1 MKKKVSD
8 IIIEFLISKGVTDIF
23 GYPGGCINHLIDSAS
38 KYGELTAHDNYNEQG
53 SSFAACGYAQASH
66 KLGVAFSTSG
76 PGATNLVTGIAGAYF
91 DSVPT
96 LFITGNVDSPA
107 EKGDM
112 SIRQRGFQ
120 ETDMVAVTKN
130 ISKWAYHVKSAEEI
144 RYVLEKAY
152 YIAFEGNPGPVVLD
166 IPNDIQR
173 SEFEGELEG
182 FEAPKMLATDKVSH
196 SDIETVLTCIKEAK
210 QPVFLFGN
218 AAKTY
223 GAEGLVKD
231 VVEAL
236 NMPAIFSMPANDT
249 LPYNHSQNYGF
260 IGTNGYRYANMLTL
274 KADLIIAVGTRM
286 DIRQIGLNRQ
296 QFAPNAKLVRVEIDK
311 TQVEYTVKQEEL
323 VLHYNLVPFLEE
335 LLALAKT
342 RGVKVS
348 DEWNDKCRFIKKKL
362 QGIDDEFFNKVIQRI
377 SRITHDSPVNNRAYA
392 TADVGQNLL
401 WTYRSF
407 NVLDN
412 QQIFASTGNA
422 PMGYS
427 LPAAIGVT
435 LATHRPVI
443 AFCGDGGFMMNVQE
457 MQFVKREQLPIKVVI
472 LNNRSLGMIRS
483 WQNRY
488 LGKCSL
494 TTADS
499 GYLSPN
505 VKLLAKAFDF
515 KYSIIKSIEDVERVN
530 WNNSMPEVV
539 EVYLDD
545 DTETKPLNNMKDQT
559 PQIDRELYNELMNL

>member
-1 MKKKVSD
+1 MKVSD
-8 IIIEFLISKGVTDIF
+8 YIIEFLISKGVTDIF

-38 KYGELTAHDNYNEQG
+38 KYSEITAHDNYNEQG

-96 LFITGNVDSPA
+96 LFITGNVDTPA
-107 EKGDM
+107 EKGNLP
-112 SIRQRGFQ
+112 IRQRGFQ
-120 ETDMVAVTKN
+120 ETDMVAVTKS
-130 ISKWAYHVKSAEEI
+130 ISKWAHHVKSVDEI
-144 RYVLEKAY
+144 RYDLEKAF

-173 SEFEGELEG
+173 AEYDGDLEG
-182 FEAPKMLATDKVSH
+182 FDAPKASKVDEILDT
-196 SDIETVLTCIKEAK
+196 DIEKVLESIKSVK
-210 QPVFLFGN
+210 QPLFLFGN
-218 AAKTY
+218 AAKNY
-223 GAEGLVKD
+223 GAEVLVKKT
-231 VVEAL
+231 VETL

-296 QFAPNAKLVRVEIDK
+296 QFATNAKLIRVEVDQ
-311 TQVEYTVKQEEL
+311 TQVDYKVKEDEL
-323 VLHYNLVPFLEE
+323 VLHCNLVPFLEKLVE
-335 LLALAKT
+335 EAAKQ
-342 RGVKVS
+342 GVKAS
-348 DEWNDKCRFIKKKL
+348 DEWNEKCKIIKNKL
-362 QGIDDEFFNKVIQRI
+362 QGLDDEFFNNVIKRI
-377 SRITHDSPVNNRAYA
+377 SHITHNFPIEKRPYA

-407 NVLDN
+407 NVVDG

-427 LPAAIGVT
+427 LPAAIGVS

-443 AFCGDGGFMMNVQE
+443 SFCGDGGLMMNVQE
-457 MQFVKREQLPIKVVI
+457 MQFVKREHLPIKIVV

-494 TTADS
+494 TTEES
-499 GYLSPN
+499 GFLSPN
-505 VKLLAKAFDF
+505 VQLIAKAFDF
-515 KYSIIKSIEDVERVN
+515 KYSVVKTIEDVDNVAWDDN
-530 WNNSMPEVV
+530 KPEVI
-539 EVYLDD
+539 EVFLDNQ
-545 DTETKPLNNMKDQT
+545 TETKPLNNMKNQT
-559 PQIDRELYNELMNL
+559 PLLDRELFNELINL

>member
-1 MKKKVSD
+1 MKKVSD

-23 GYPGGCINHLIDSAS
+23 GYPGGSINHLIDSAS
-38 KYGELTAHDNYNEQG
+38 KYSEITAHDNYNEQG

-76 PGATNLVTGIAGAYF
+76 PGATNLVTGIAGAFF

-96 LFITGNVDSPA
+96 LFITGNVDTPT
-107 EKGDM
+107 EKGNM
-112 SIRQRGFQ
+112 LIRQRGFQ
-120 ETDMVAVTKN
+120 ETDMVAVTKS
-130 ISKWAYHVKSAEEI
+130 ISKWAYHVKSADEI

-152 YIAFEGNPGPVVLD
+152 HIAFEGNPGPVVLD

-173 SEFEGELEG
+173 AEFNGELQG
-182 FEAPKMLATDKVSH
+182 YSAPQVLLTDMVLQ
-196 SDIETVLTCIKEAK
+196 SDIETVLGYIRDAK

-223 GAEGLVKD
+223 GAENLVKD
-231 VVEAL
+231 IVEEL

-260 IGTNGYRYANMLTL
+260 IGTNGYRYANMLVL
-274 KADLIIAVGTRM
+274 KTDLVIAVGTRM
-286 DIRQIGLNRQ
+286 DIRQIGLDRQ
-296 QFAPNAKLVRVEIDK
+296 QFAPNAKLIRIEIDQ
-311 TQVEYTVKQEEL
+311 TQVDYKVKQEEL
-323 VLHYNLVPFLEE
+323 VFHYNLVPFLQN
-335 LLALAKT
+335 LLDLAKLH
-342 RGVKVS
+342 GIKVS
-348 DEWNDKCRFIKKKL
+348 TEWNDKCKFIKKKL
-362 QGIDDEFFNKVIQRI
+362 QGIDDEFYNRVIKEI
-377 SRITHDSPVNNRAYA
+377 SHITHESPVENRPNV

-407 NVLDN
+407 KVLDG
-412 QQIFASTGNA
+412 QQIYASTGNA

-435 LATHRPVI
+435 LANHRPVI

-457 MQFVKREQLPIKVVI
+457 MQFVKREHLPIKIVV

-494 TTADS
+494 TTTES
-499 GYLSPN
+499 GYLSAN
-505 VKLLAKAFDF
+505 VELLAKAFDF
-515 KYSIIKSIEDVERVN
+515 KYSLIQSIEDVRSVN
-530 WNNSMPEVV
+530 WNDSIPEVI
-539 EVYLDD
+539 EVDLDD
-545 DTETKPLNNMKDQT
+545 ETETKPLNNMKDQT
-559 PQIDRELYNELMNL
+559 PQIDRELFNSLLNL

>member
-1 MKKKVSD
+1 MKVSD
-8 IIIEFLISKGVTDIF
+8 YIIEFLISKGVTDIF
-23 GYPGGCINHLIDSAS
+23 GYPGGSINHLIDSAS
-38 KYGELTAHDNYNEQG
+38 KYSEITAHDNYNEQG

-96 LFITGNVDSPA
+96 LYITGNVDTPA
-107 EKGDM
+107 EKGDLP
-112 SIRQRGFQ
+112 IRQRGFQ
-120 ETDMVAVTKN
+120 ETNMVAVTKS
-130 ISKWAYHVKSAEEI
+130 ISKWAHHVQSVDEI
-144 RYVLEKAY
+144 RYDLEKAF

-173 SEFEGELEG
+173 AEFEGELKG
-182 FEAPKMLATDKVSH
+182 FEIPSTSPVNDVLS
-196 SDIETVLTCIKEAK
+196 SDIENVIDLIKEAK

-223 GAEGLVKD
+223 GAEKLVRS
-231 VVEAL
+231 VVETL
-236 NMPAIFSMPANDT
+236 NIPAIFSMPANDT
-249 LPYNHSQNYGF
+249 LPYNHIHNYGF

-274 KADLIIAVGTRM
+274 KADLIIAIGTRM
-286 DIRQIGLNRQ
+286 DIRQIGLNRE
-296 QFAPNAKLVRVEIDK
+296 QFATNAKLIRVEIDQ
-311 TQVEYTVKQEEL
+311 TQVDYKVKQDEL
-323 VLHYNLVPFLEE
+323 VLHYNLVPFLKE
-335 LLALAKT
+335 L
-342 RGVKVS
+342 VKAADSLNVKAS
-348 DEWNDKCRFIKKKL
+348 ESWNEKCRTIKDKL
-362 QGIDDEFFNKVIQRI
+362 QGIDDEFFNDVIKRI
-377 SRITHDSPVNNRAYA
+377 SHITHLCPVENRPNA

-407 NVLDN
+407 NVIEN

-443 AFCGDGGFMMNVQE
+443 SFSGDGGLMMNVQE
-457 MQFVKREQLPIKVVI
+457 MQFVKREQLPIKIVV

-499 GYLSPN
+499 GFLSPN
-505 VKLLAKAFDF
+505 VGLIAKAFDF
-515 KYSIIKSIEDVERVN
+515 KYSSVKKIEDVESIN
-530 WNNSMPEVV
+530 WNDSKPEVI

-545 DTETKPLNNMKDQT
+545 QTETKPLNNMKDQT
-559 PQIDRELYNELMNL
+559 PQVDRDLYNELLNL

>member
-1 MKKKVSD
+1 MKVSD
-8 IIIEFLISKGVTDIF
+8 YIIEFLISKGVTDIF

-38 KYGELTAHDNYNEQG
+38 KYSEITAHDNYNEQG

-96 LFITGNVDSPA
+96 LFITGNVDTPA
-107 EKGDM
+107 EKGNLP
-112 SIRQRGFQ
+112 IRQRGFQ
-120 ETDMVAVTKN
+120 ETDMVAVTKS
-130 ISKWAYHVKSAEEI
+130 ISKWAHHVKSVDEI
-144 RYVLEKAY
+144 RYDLEKAF

-173 SEFEGELEG
+173 AEYNGDLEG
-182 FEAPKMLATDKVSH
+182 FDAPKASKVDEILDT
-196 SDIETVLTCIKEAK
+196 DIEKVLESIKSVK
-210 QPVFLFGN
+210 QPLFLFGN
-218 AAKTY
+218 AAKNY
-223 GAEGLVKD
+223 GAEVLVKKT
-231 VVEAL
+231 VETL

-296 QFAPNAKLVRVEIDK
+296 QFATNAKLIRVEVDQ
-311 TQVEYTVKQEEL
+311 TQVDYKVKEDEL
-323 VLHYNLVPFLEE
+323 VLHCNLVPFLEKLVE
-335 LLALAKT
+335 EAAKQ
-342 RGVKVS
+342 GVKAS
-348 DEWNDKCRFIKKKL
+348 DEWNEKCKIIKNKL
-362 QGIDDEFFNKVIQRI
+362 QGLDDEFFNNVIKRI
-377 SRITHDSPVNNRAYA
+377 SHITHNFPIEKRPYA

-407 NVLDN
+407 SVVES

-443 AFCGDGGFMMNVQE
+443 SFCGDGGLMMNVQE
-457 MQFVKREQLPIKVVI
+457 MQFVKREHLPIKIVV

-494 TTADS
+494 TTEES
-499 GYLSPN
+499 GFLSPN
-505 VKLLAKAFDF
+505 VELIAKAFDF
-515 KYSIIKSIEDVERVN
+515 KYSVVKTIEDV
-530 WNNSMPEVV
+530 NNVAWDANKPEVI
-539 EVYLDD
+539 EVLLDNK
-545 DTETKPLNNMKDQT
+545 TETKPLNNMKDQT
-559 PQIDRELYNELMNL
+559 PLLDRELYDELINL

>member
-1 MKKKVSD
+1 MKVSD
-8 IIIEFLISKGVTDIF
+8 YIIEFLISKGVTDIF
-23 GYPGGCINHLIDSAS
+23 GYPGGSINHLIDSAS
-38 KYGELTAHDNYNEQG
+38 KYSEITAHDNYNEQG

-96 LFITGNVDSPA
+96 LFITGNVDTPA
-107 EKGDM
+107 EKGDLP
-112 SIRQRGFQ
+112 IRQRGFQ
-120 ETDMVAVTKN
+120 ETDMVAVTKS
-130 ISKWAYHVKSAEEI
+130 ISKWAHHVKSIDEI
-144 RYVLEKAY
+144 RYDLEKAF

-173 SEFEGELEG
+173 AEFEGELKG
-182 FEAPKMLATDKVSH
+182 FSVPESEHVNKVSSSDIDKVLDS
-196 SDIETVLTCIKEAK
+196 IKEAK

-223 GAEGLVKD
+223 GAEGLVQII
-231 VVEAL
+231 VETL
-236 NMPAIFSMPANDT
+236 NVPAIFSMPANDT

-274 KADLIIAVGTRM
+274 KADLIVAIGTRM
-286 DIRQIGLNRQ
+286 DIRQIGLNRE
-296 QFAPNAKLVRVEIDK
+296 QFAPEAKLVRVEIDQ
-311 TQVEYTVKQEEL
+311 TQVDYKVKQNEL

-335 LLALAKT
+335 LVKKAKSLDI
-342 RGVKVS
+342 KAS
-348 DEWNDKCRFIKKKL
+348 AEWNDKCRYIKKKL
-362 QGIDDEFFNKVIQRI
+362 QGIDDEFFNNVIKRI
-377 SRITHDSPVNNRAYA
+377 SHITHLCPVKERPNAA
-392 TADVGQNLL
+392 ADVGQNLL

-407 NVLDN
+407 NVIEG
-412 QQIFASTGNA
+412 QQIYASTGNA

-443 AFCGDGGFMMNVQE
+443 SFCGDGGLMMNVQE
-457 MQFVKREQLPIKVVI
+457 MQFVKREHLPIKIVV

-483 WQNRY
+483 WQKRY

-499 GYLSPN
+499 GFLSPN
-505 VKLLAKAFDF
+505 VELIAKAFDF
-515 KYSIIKSIEDVERVN
+515 KYSSVKAIEDIECID
-530 WNNSMPEVV
+530 WSDHKPEVI
-539 EVYLDD
+539 EVFLDD
-545 DTETKPLNNMKDQT
+545 QTETKPLNNMKDQT
-559 PQIDRELYNELMNL
+559 PQVDRDIYNELLNL